1 MRADPDMTAFPL
13 EIRPLC
19 PADAPD
25 WSRLW
30 TAYLA
35 FYSTVLPAE
44 VHASTWARLMGDGF
58 YDPRGLIARQGGQ
71 AVGLVQFL
79 LHRSGWKIEPVTYL
93 QDLYVDPAARGSG
106 IGRALVEAVY
116 AEADRLGSPAV
127 YWLTNEGNSTARR
140 LYDRVGVQSQF
151 LRYNR
156 PA

>member
-1 MRADPDMTAFPL
+1 MTAFPL
-13 EIRPLC
+13 EIRPLG
-19 PADAPD
+19 PEDEPD

-44 VHASTWARLMGDGF
+44 VHASTWARLLGDGL
-58 YDPRGLIARQGGQ
+58 YDPRGMIALQGGQ

-79 LHRSGWKIEPVTYL
+79 LHRRGWKIEPVTYL
-93 QDLYVDPAARGSG
+93 QDLYVEPGTRGSG
-106 IGRALVEAVY
+106 VGRALVEAVY
-116 AEADRLGSPAV
+116 AEADRLGAPAV
-127 YWLTNEGNSTARR
+127 YWLTNEGNTTARQ
-140 LYDRVGVQSQF
+140 LYDRVRVQSPF

>member
-1 MRADPDMTAFPL
+1 MTAFPL
-13 EIRPLC
+13 EIRPLG
-19 PADAPD
+19 PEDEPD

-44 VHASTWARLMGDGF
+44 VHASTWARLLGDGL
-58 YDPRGLIARQGGQ
+58 YDPRGMIALQGGQ

-79 LHRSGWKIEPVTYL
+79 LHRRGWKIEPVTYL
-93 QDLYVDPAARGSG
+93 QDLYVEPGTRGSG
-106 IGRALVEAVY
+106 VGRALVEAVY
-116 AEADRLGSPAV
+116 AEADRLGALAV
-127 YWLTNEGNSTARR
+127 YWLTNEGNTTARQ
-140 LYDRVGVQSQF
+140 LYDRVGVQSPF